1 VNYLLDTNAVVA
13 LLRNKP
19 AVVRGRYRRAEEAEH
34 YIAVSSVVL
43 FELWYGV
50 EKSARVRENTERL
63 GVFLSGDLDIISFD
77 DEDAQSAGRV
87 RAALEKSGAP
97 IGAYDLM
104 IAGQALRRGLTVVTA
119 NVSEFARVSGLQWED
134 WTRPAAP
141 VAGAPAV

>member
-19 AVVRGRYRRAEEAEH
+19 AGVRERFREAEKSGD
-34 YIAVSSVVL
+34 YLAVSSIVL

-63 GVFLSGDLDIISFD
+63 RILLSGDLDLLDFD
-77 DEDAQSAGRV
+77 DQDAQTAGRV
-87 RAALEKSGAP
+87 RAALEKIGTP
-97 IGAYDLM
+97 IGAYDLL

-119 NVSEFARVSGLQWED
+119 NTSEFSRVAKLSWED
-134 WTRPAAP
+134 WTI
-141 VAGAPAV
+141 